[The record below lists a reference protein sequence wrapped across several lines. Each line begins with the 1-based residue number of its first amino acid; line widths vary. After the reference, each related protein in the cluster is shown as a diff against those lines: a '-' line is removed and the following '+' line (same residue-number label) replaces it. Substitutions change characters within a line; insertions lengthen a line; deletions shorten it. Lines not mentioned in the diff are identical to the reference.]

1 MALVPASREASLP
14 GYQDFGVLLILRRK
28 GLCIV
33 EVPAPM
39 QPRTIGP
46 SKIFRS
52 RLVVGKYLLQTSLL
66 CITRIGY
73 HTGSPDDN

>member
-1 MALVPASREASLP
+1 MPDD
-14 GYQDFGVLLILRRK
+14 QDFGVLLILRRK

-33 EVPAPM
+33 EAPAPM
-39 QPRTIGP
+39 QPRPIGP

>member
-1 MALVPASREASLP
+1 LP

-52 RLVVGKYLLQTSLL
+52 WQVVGKYLLHASLL
-66 CITRIGY
+66 GIARVGY
-73 HTGSPDDN
+73 NLRPDDD